1 MAGMQMMLLGA
12 GGNPFAPLSVTAFNA
27 LGQRAGAGVATT
39 FAGET
44 ETTPSG
50 GMAPY
55 TTSWSLVSGSTIPA
69 INNAS
74 AQNPQWSGTLGAADE
89 QIAIWRVTVTD
100 ALSATATADITVT
113 LTNL

>member
-27 LGQRAGAGVATT
+27 LGQRVGAGVATT

-55 TTSWSLVSGSTIPA
+55 TYSWARVSGSTVPA
-69 INNAS
+69 IDNTT
-74 AQNPQWSGTLGAADE
+74 AQNPQWSGTLNAADE
-89 QIAIWRVTVTD
+89 QRATWRVTVTD
-100 ALSATATADITVT
+100 ALSATATTDITVT